1 MAIPAQ
7 IFGATVFKE
16 GQNGSNYSYDTLGKD
31 SEVIAV
37 GDVLGIA
44 SGVLLVA
51 TSTSVL
57 VGVAAQTKTMGA
69 TNDTVYPPYIPIT
82 DSTIFL
88 MGTNAD
94 LTDNETNGGTYYHL
108 SGTTGAVVVDVN
120 AGVATTT
127 GRQVEIVKVD
137 PLSNGGSGSG
147 SGLRQVLVRLIN
159 TPYSNVNI
167 TA

>member
-1 MAIPAQ
+1 MAT
-7 IFGATVFKE
+7 IFGATVFQE
-16 GQNGSNYSYDTLGKD
+16 GGNSSNTRYDTLGKD
-31 SEVIAV
+31 SEVFAP
-37 GDVLGIA
+37 GDVVGIS

-51 TSTSVL
+51 TGTSVL
-57 VGVAAQTKTMGA
+57 VGVATKTATMGG
-69 TNDTVYPPYIPIT
+69 TNDTVYPPYIPIK
-82 DSTIFL
+82 DDTIFL

-108 SGTTGAVVVDVN
+108 SGATGAVTVDVT

-137 PLSNGGSGSG
+137 PLGIGGSGSG
-147 SGLRQVLVRLIN
+147 SGLRNVLVRLIN